1 MEVQTMA
8 TIFKKYDVRLVQDGG
23 GLYDME
29 RRITSSTQAAEIC
42 KELFDLHN
50 LPYEKIVMLTLNNQ
64 HDVVG
69 CFEVGRGTVDE
80 ASVYPREIA
89 LRCLLT
95 NAKAVIL
102 THNHPSGSLR
112 PSSADMDMTARIE
125 DVLRMLDIRLLDH
138 IIVAHDKTY
147 SFADN
152 DLL

>member
-1 MEVQTMA
+1 MA

-29 RRITSSTQAAEIC
+29 RKITSSTQASELC
-42 KELFDLHN
+42 KLLYDMDK
-50 LPYEKIVMLTLNNQ
+50 LPYEKMVMLTLNSQ

-80 ASVYPREIA
+80 ATVYPREIA

-102 THNHPSGSLR
+102 THNHPSGSLK
-112 PSSADMDMTARIE
+112 PSSADMDITARIE

-138 IIVAHDKTY
+138 IIVTSDKSY

-152 DLL
+152 GIL

>member
-1 MEVQTMA
+1 MEVQKMA

-23 GLYDME
+23 GLYDMD
-29 RRITSSTQAAEIC
+29 RKITSSTQASELC
-42 KELFDLHN
+42 KLLYDMDK
-50 LPYEKIVMLTLNNQ
+50 LPYEKMVMITLNTQ

-80 ASVYPREIA
+80 ATVYPREIA

-102 THNHPSGSLR
+102 THNHPSGSLN
-112 PSSADMDMTARIE
+112 PSTADMDLTRRIE
-125 DVLRMLDIRLLDH
+125 DVLKMLDIRLLDH
-138 IIVAHDKTY
+138 IIVTSDKTY

-152 DLL
+152 SLL